1 MSAVALKKLY
11 LNQLYLIILVL
22 YSQGL
27 NALILKIKSKVFV
40 CLVYRAKVSE
50 VVVFTEAPFGE
61 FIVGRVELVRAY
73 YENLYKFT

>member
-1 MSAVALKKLY
+1 
-11 LNQLYLIILVL
+11 
-22 YSQGL
+22 
-27 NALILKIKSKVFV
+27 
-40 CLVYRAKVSE
+40 LVYRAKVSE